1 MTNPAMTRNHPAM
14 TDRGL
19 LATSVVVSILAPIV
33 WPALI
38 GAVVLLVWA
47 SVRLA
52 RQRPRSVA
60 MLTTAI
66 VLLGLSIV
74 VAVALGAATSATFD
88 NTGDGKVTLI
98 PG

>member
-1 MTNPAMTRNHPAM
+1 MTNRAMTRTHPAV
-14 TDRGL
+14 TDRWL

-47 SVRLA
+47 AVRLA

-74 VAVALGAATSATFD
+74 VAVALGVATAATFD

>member
-1 MTNPAMTRNHPAM
+1 
-14 TDRGL
+14 
-19 LATSVVVSILAPIV
+19 
-33 WPALI
+33 
-38 GAVVLLVWA
+38 
-47 SVRLA
+47 
-52 RQRPRSVA
+52 

-74 VAVALGAATSATFD
+74 VAVALGVATAATFD

>member
-1 MTNPAMTRNHPAM
+1 MTHPAM
-14 TDRGL
+14 TPTHPAVTDRRL
-19 LATSVVVSILAPIV
+19 LATSVVVSILVPIV

-60 MLTTAI
+60 MLITAI

-74 VAVALGAATSATFD
+74 VAVALGVATAATFD

>member
-1 MTNPAMTRNHPAM
+1 MTNPAMTRTHPAV
-14 TDRGL
+14 TDRWL
-19 LATSVVVSILAPIV
+19 LASSVVVSILAPIV

-47 SVRLA
+47 SVRWA

-74 VAVALGAATSATFD
+74 VAVALGVATAATFD